1 MENYLQEKHAENYMG
16 LDDDMPDAFDAW
28 MLDLEVDEWIEYA
41 DEYAVQSAVDKLME
55 YHKEEMSLYIQSV
68 APELCKGTQE
78 ALSKKLK

>member
-41 DEYAVQSAVDKLME
+41 DEYAVQSAV
-55 YHKEEMSLYIQSV
+55 V
-68 APELCKGTQE
+68 
-78 ALSKKLK
+78 